1 MSVQL
6 LKRKFT
12 VDQYHRMAETGIFA
26 SSDRLELIQGEIIE
40 MSPIGSRHA
49 AWVRRLTQLFSETL
63 GQRVSVSVQNPI
75 SLGDNLS
82 EPQPDITLLA
92 PRRDFYLTAHPQPQ
106 DILLLIEVADTS
118 ADYDREVKIPLYAA
132 AGIAEVWLLDIGA
145 EIWEVYRQPTAAG
158 YQEMQQLPPGASIAP
173 LSFPEIS
180 FTVSF
185 PGFGVNSQPD

>member
-145 EIWEVYRQPTAAG
+145 ETWEVYRQPTAAG

-173 LSFPEIS
+173 LSFPEIRL
-180 FTVSF
+180 TIL
-185 PGFGVNSQPD
+185 